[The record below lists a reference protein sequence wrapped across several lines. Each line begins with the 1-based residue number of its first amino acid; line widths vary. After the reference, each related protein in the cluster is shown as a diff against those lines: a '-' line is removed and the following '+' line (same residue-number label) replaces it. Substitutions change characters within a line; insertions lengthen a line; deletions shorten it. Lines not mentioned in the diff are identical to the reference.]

1 MLREFQDEIRALRAQ
16 LEATQ
21 RGVMIGDD
29 GKVRRALRCVN
40 LLRAVVHSLW
50 PALGVS
56 DCRRAT

>member
-29 GKVRRALRCVN
+29 GKVRGALRCVN

-50 PALGVS
+50 PPVGYG
-56 DCRRAT
+56 DCRTAI